1 MGWNLAAAVNIHI
14 AVRESVFDFER
25 LTETAPDAAVTAVNR
40 KRELIK
46 NKIIGRERCIKEAF
60 SVIGIGGVNKI
71 IEFVRIGNAVIS
83 RRRNKRFSLFCVINE
98 ERRKLFN
105 CAEILFG
112 A

>member
-1 MGWNLAAAVNIHI
+1 MGGNLAAAVNIHI

-46 NKIIGRERCIKEAF
+46 TKSSGEN
-60 SVIGIGGVNKI
+60 
-71 IEFVRIGNAVIS
+71 
-83 RRRNKRFSLFCVINE
+83 
-98 ERRKLFN
+98 
-105 CAEILFG
+105 G